1 MLNLKK
7 QNHLLLMVKL
17 LFFFLSAI
25 KFLRMNS
32 LVVNQIG
39 DNSIRA
45 TLEELFR
52 GTVLCLKKE
61 KNRRIDS

>member
-1 MLNLKK
+1 
-7 QNHLLLMVKL
+7 
-17 LFFFLSAI
+17 
-25 KFLRMNS
+25 MNS